1 MQTDDKNKPTKK
13 PENSDAIEK
22 AEIENALDNSWSV
35 NDEDIKV
42 KVVDDKVTLSGM
54 VKSNEQKDIATEI
67 AKKEPRVKAVD
78 NELIVDPEF

>member
-67 AKKEPRVKAVD
+67 AKKEPGVKAVD

>member
-13 PENSDAIEK
+13 PESSDAIEK

-54 VKSNEQKDIATEI
+54 VKSNEQKEIATEI
-67 AKKEPRVKAVD
+67 AKKEPRVKAVY

>member
-13 PENSDAIEK
+13 PESSDAIEK

-67 AKKEPRVKAVD
+67 AKKEPRVKAVY

>member
-13 PENSDAIEK
+13 PESSDAIEK

-67 AKKEPRVKAVD
+67 AKKEPGVKAVD

>member
-67 AKKEPRVKAVD
+67 AKKEPRVKAVY